1 LSKVS
6 RKTSD
11 KAPDDKATSALANQ
25 GNPFAFSRPLDVH
38 RWSDFPEADRFVDQ
52 VYSTYFNGKD
62 SKQIERKHV
71 KVILL
76 DLYVAWLEHPDLKI
90 AVSMRPS
97 TYKSKGN
104 RYNALRISKKTIE
117 VVDDLIAAGLIEQK
131 RGSYNRQLKS
141 GWITRIWP
149 TPELVTLFRQSN
161 LDVYKVGR
169 TPDEEVIILRNDER
183 EDIEY
188 EDTAETVEMR
198 ELVQTYNKVLS
209 LHWIDI
215 RRLEDPWIE
224 LKDGTKL
231 IIGRHRQQV
240 KRIFNRSSFS
250 KGGRFFG
257 PWWQQ
262 CPKEWRRQIFI
273 DDAPTVEQDYSSLHV
288 GLLYA
293 RRGVN
298 YYESFEGDAYQVD
311 TPPFLSS
318 PEQTRKYAKL
328 LLLMAVNA
336 KSDKE
341 AYAAF
346 RNDRNERRDKLGG
359 SLTND
364 QLSVLLDGLK
374 SKHPLIAED
383 LGSDAGIDLMNQDA
397 RMTEH
402 VIRRF
407 TEQGTPVLTVHD
419 SYIVKFGYEKFLDEV
434 LAEAYTMLTGQEGI
448 KSTVTGV
455 AMNNPQS
462 WHTQKPPE
470 GSMIRCGGYER
481 REIDWCCYLNEVK
494 YGHLG
499 PMPEVGWVPKG
510 D

>member
-1 LSKVS
+1 MPTKDPA
-6 RKTSD
+6 KH
-11 KAPDDKATSALANQ
+11 

-38 RWSDFPEADRFVDQ
+38 RWSDFPEADSFVNE
-52 VYSTYFNGKD
+52 VYTDYFKGKET
-62 SKQIERKHV
+62 KKIERKHV

-76 DLYVAWLEHPDLKI
+76 DLYVAWLEHPDLMI
-90 AVSMRPS
+90 AVSMTPS
-97 TYKSKGN
+97 SYKSKDN
-104 RYNALRISKKTIE
+104 RYNALKISSKTIG
-117 VVDDLIAAGLIEQK
+117 VVKHLVKAGLIDRK
-131 RGSYNRQLKS
+131 TGFYDPKS
-141 GWITRIWP
+141 GIGRVTRIWP
-149 TPELVTLFRQSN
+149 TPALVALFKKSN

-169 TPDEEVIILRNDER
+169 TPDEEVIVLRNDDG
-183 EDIEY
+183 EDIKY
-188 EDTAETVEMR
+188 DDTPEIVEMR
-198 ELVQTYNKVLS
+198 ELVQTYKEVLS

-224 LKDGTKL
+224 LKDGSRL

-240 KRIFNRSSFS
+240 KRIFNRGSFL

-262 CPKEWRRQIFI
+262 CPKEWRKQIFI
-273 DDAPTVEQDYSSLHV
+273 DDAPTVEQDYSSLHI

-298 YYESFEGDAYQVD
+298 YYESFKGDAYQVD
-311 TPPFLSS
+311 TPVFLSS

-328 LLLMAVNA
+328 ILLMAVNA
-336 KSDKE
+336 KSDKH

-346 RNDRNERRDKLGG
+346 RNDRNERKDKLGG

-364 QLSVLLDGLK
+364 QLSVLLNGLK

-407 TEQGTPVLTVHD
+407 TQQGTPVLTVHD
-419 SYIVKFGYEKFLDEV
+419 SYIVKFGYETFLNEV
-434 LAEAYTMLTGQEGI
+434 LTEAYTMLTGQVGI
-448 KSTVTGV
+448 RSEVIGV

-470 GSMIRCGGYER
+470 GSMIRCKGYDAR
-481 REIDWCCYLNEVK
+481 LIDWSCYLNERK
-494 YGHLG
+494 HGHLG
-499 PMPEVGWVPKG
+499 KIPEVGWRLSN
-510 D
+510 DQ

>member
-1 LSKVS
+1 MSND
-6 RKTSD
+6 TD
-11 KAPDDKATSALANQ
+11 KDTDDKTTSALANQ
-25 GNPFAFSRPLDVH
+25 SNPFAFSRPLDVH
-38 RWSDFPEADRFVDQ
+38 RWSHFPEADRFVDQ
-52 VYSTYFNGKD
+52 VYSTYFNGKA
-62 SKQIERKHV
+62 SKQIERMHV
-71 KVILL
+71 KVVLL

-117 VVDDLIAAGLIEQK
+117 VVKDLIAAGLIEQK

-149 TPELVTLFRQSN
+149 TPLLVALFKKSN

-169 TPDEEVIILRNDER
+169 TLDEEVIILRNDDGE
-183 EDIEY
+183 EIDY
-188 EDTAETVEMR
+188 DDTPETVEMR
-198 ELVQTYNKVLS
+198 ELVQAYNEVLS

-240 KRIFNRSSFS
+240 KRIFNRGSFL

-262 CPKEWRRQIFI
+262 CPKEWRKQIFI
-273 DDAPTVEQDYSSLHV
+273 DDAPTVEQDYSSLHI

-298 YYESFEGDAYQVD
+298 YYESFKGDAYQVE
-311 TPPFLSS
+311 TPVFLSS
-318 PEQTRKYAKL
+318 AKQTRDYAKL

-336 KSDKE
+336 KSDKH

-346 RNDRNERRDKLGG
+346 RNDRTERKDKLGG

-374 SKHPLIAED
+374 AKHPLIAED

-407 TEQGTPVLTVHD
+407 TQQGTPVLTVHD
-419 SYIVKFGYEKFLDEV
+419 SYIVKFGYETFLNEV
-434 LAEAYTMLTGQEGI
+434 LTEAYTMLTGQNVIRSEVI
-448 KSTVTGV
+448 GV

-462 WHTQKPPE
+462 WHKQQPPE
-470 GSMIRCGGYER
+470 GSMIRCGGYDR
-481 REIDWCCYLNEVK
+481 RLIDWYCYLNEVK

-499 PMPEVGWVPKG
+499 ETPETGWVPKG
-510 D
+510 N